1 MSYVIRKPLRILV
14 SLMLISAFLLSACAC
29 AKTEDQDQP
38 EPSQTP
44 AQTTAA
50 QPAQT
55 SAPAPSLLLGDADVS
70 EYTIVYETPRDKAI
84 LGSRWKSEYDAG
96 RVTAERLAELIK
108 AKFGVTLEIYADVA
122 RKEHAREILIGNTDR
137 DESASAK
144 IYALKDDDYFVGM
157 DGKKLVICGG
167 EKGTTWHAVDS
178 LEAFLNTETAD
189 GKYAITAETDLSG
202 SYHLKRIAILGDSIS
217 YGALST
223 NYKENDGALGYAKM
237 VGRIWWQECTVQV
250 WAQPGICM
258 RSDLGGFPTSPLL
271 GEFYMASRANP
282 FDVVLIML
290 GCNDSYTDTYSG
302 GTWQGVWTEAD
313 DQSFLSS
320 AKMIVNKA
328 DEANPDAKIV
338 MMNCVAYYRTKDT
351 HTSHY
356 HSSPRVLSLQAQS
369 VTDLKAEGYDIH
381 LYDMNAYTT
390 ANTTSSMFPD
400 LLHPGDVGHEI
411 MARGVIDMLKLLFEG
426 KTDTYLIN

>member
-1 MSYVIRKPLRILV
+1 MSYVFRKPLRILA

-29 AKTEDQDQP
+29 SRTEDQDPP
-38 EPSQTP
+38 ETSQKP

-50 QPAQT
+50 QT
-55 SAPAPSLLLGDADVS
+55 DAPAPSLLLGDADVS
-70 EYTIVYETPRDKAI
+70 EYSIVYEYPKDKII
-84 LGSRWKSEYDAG
+84 LGARWKDEYDVG
-96 RVTAERLAELIK
+96 KVTAERLAELIK
-108 AKFGVTLEIYADVA
+108 AKFGVTLEIYADTS

-144 IYALKDDDYFVGM
+144 VYALKDDDYFVGM

-167 EKGTTWHAVDS
+167 EKGTTWHALDS
-178 LEAFLNTETAD
+178 LEAFLSAEAAD

-202 SYHLKRIAILGDSIS
+202 TYHLKRIAILGDSIS

-223 NYKENDGALGYAKM
+223 NYKENGGALGYAKM

-258 RSDLGGFPTSPLL
+258 RSDLGGFSTSPLL

-282 FDVVLIML
+282 FDIVLIML

-313 DQSFLSS
+313 DQSFLNS
-320 AKMIVNKA
+320 AKMIVSKA
-328 DEANPDAKIV
+328 DEVNPDAKIV

-369 VTDLKAEGYDIH
+369 VTNLKAEGYDIH

-400 LLHPGDVGHEI
+400 LLHPGDEGHEI
-411 MARGVIDMLKLLFEG
+411 MARGVVDMIKLLLAG
-426 KTDTYLIN
+426 KTDTYLVN